1 MSDALPL
8 LENLG
13 ALAFLLLGLVTAV
26 AWIRHRGGSE
36 GFLAL
41 AVILLSAVTLLS
53 RASAILHPS
62 SQLLNLVSVLGFMG
76 AGYALFRYRSS
87 IIPANG
93 ALNAAVVVAV
103 IAAIAL
109 YIVSHGL
116 VGSGSPSA
124 TAQALS
130 ALVVVAVWSLM
141 VGEAILRFWSV
152 ARELPAVQA
161 WRLRTLSLGFAG
173 LVVILLVAIA
183 AGVSNSAP
191 LAVGIQLIVIGIV
204 GLLYVSFSPPAW
216 LRREWRAKE
225 EEGLR
230 AFMQDLL
237 FLHEDLD
244 SLSRQALDWAMRLT
258 GGAAA
263 VAFRGDLTATAV
275 RELEAEQV
283 NELRRSLG
291 EPREGVVR
299 GLIGGADRT
308 MIVLPYA
315 MHAEAGWLVIVS
327 GPFSPGVGSEEMN
340 RVKQCLAAVSS
351 ALDRARLM
359 RRLRDANRQLL
370 EADRHK
376 SEFLASMSHE
386 LRTPLNAILGFSE
399 LLIDSSEGQFPP
411 ATAKRFLEQIHSSG
425 RHLLG
430 LINDV
435 LDLSKVEAGQMEI
448 RKQSVFVATIV
459 EQVVSTV
466 EPLLAAKRIR
476 LDAET
481 GGAGEILAD
490 PGKLK
495 QMLLNL
501 VSNAIKFTPDDGTVS
516 IRVSRTAG
524 AIELAVSDTGPGIAK
539 QDQARIFEAFQQLE
553 SEPGRHQPGTG
564 LGLTLTRRFAHLHG
578 GEVRV
583 ESELE
588 KGSTFV
594 ITLPI
599 NNQMA
604 EVTVPQPVP
613 AAAANSLLE
622 KPLILVVE
630 DDPAAGEL
638 LRRILGSG
646 GYRTSVAVTGPEA
659 LAKARE
665 LQPAAI
671 TLDILLPQLD
681 GWEVLARLKQDEL
694 TRHIPVVVVS
704 VVDNPE
710 LGTALGALDYFVKPV
725 NADVLLESLDRF
737 KFARP
742 ESSEVFK
749 VLVVDDEQPNREFLV
764 RLLGQAG
771 YSVAQAKG
779 GREAVTLAKAWR
791 PHLMLLDLV
800 MPGFTG
806 FDVVEAL
813 RADKSTAQMPILV
826 LTAKDLTEADKMLLN
841 GRVSTILSKRSTGAA
856 DLLPLLSEVVSRP
869 MVTA

>member
-1 MSDALPL
+1 
-8 LENLG
+8 
-13 ALAFLLLGLVTAV
+13 
-26 AWIRHRGGSE
+26 
-36 GFLAL
+36 
-41 AVILLSAVTLLS
+41 
-53 RASAILHPS
+53 
-62 SQLLNLVSVLGFMG
+62 
-76 AGYALFRYRSS
+76 
-87 IIPANG
+87 
-93 ALNAAVVVAV
+93 
-103 IAAIAL
+103 
-109 YIVSHGL
+109 
-116 VGSGSPSA
+116 
-124 TAQALS
+124 
-130 ALVVVAVWSLM
+130 
-141 VGEAILRFWSV
+141 
-152 ARELPAVQA
+152 
-161 WRLRTLSLGFAG
+161 
-173 LVVILLVAIA
+173 
-183 AGVSNSAP
+183 
-191 LAVGIQLIVIGIV
+191 
-204 GLLYVSFSPPAW
+204 
-216 LRREWRAKE
+216 
-225 EEGLR
+225 
-230 AFMQDLL
+230 
-237 FLHEDLD
+237 
-244 SLSRQALDWAMRLT
+244 
-258 GGAAA
+258 
-263 VAFRGDLTATAV
+263 
-275 RELEAEQV
+275 
-283 NELRRSLG
+283 
-291 EPREGVVR
+291 
-299 GLIGGADRT
+299 
-308 MIVLPYA
+308 
-315 MHAEAGWLVIVS
+315 
-327 GPFSPGVGSEEMN
+327 
-340 RVKQCLAAVSS
+340 
-351 ALDRARLM
+351 
-359 RRLRDANRQLL
+359 
-370 EADRHK
+370 
-376 SEFLASMSHE
+376 
-386 LRTPLNAILGFSE
+386 
-399 LLIDSSEGQFPP
+399 
-411 ATAKRFLEQIHSSG
+411 
-425 RHLLG
+425 
-430 LINDV
+430 
-435 LDLSKVEAGQMEI
+435 
-448 RKQSVFVATIV
+448 
-459 EQVVSTV
+459 
-466 EPLLAAKRIR
+466 
-476 LDAET
+476 
-481 GGAGEILAD
+481 
-490 PGKLK
+490 
-495 QMLLNL
+495 L

-553 SEPGRHQPGTG
+553 SGPGHHQPGTG

-791 PHLMLLDLV
+791 PNLMLLDLV